1 MGFDEI
7 LDKGRSAVS
16 EGVKKVD
23 DARHSERAGKVRTG
37 MIGGFEKMM
46 HAILPGE
53 NKAPKEIGSAQQ
65 AVDEAVDAANKT
77 AEEAAE

>member
-7 LDKGRSAVS
+7 LDKSRNAVS
-16 EGVKKVD
+16 EGAKKVD
-23 DARHSERAGKVRTG
+23 DARHSERAGKVRSDLVD
-37 MIGGFEKMM
+37 GFEKMM

-53 NKAPKEIGSAQQ
+53 NKKPKEISSAQQ
-65 AVDEAVDAANKT
+65 QVDEAVDAANMT